1 MYIPNCDVS
10 FAILTVF
17 WSRVHQQRHV
27 TTCLMK
33 FAVGERNVAIR
44 YKFCVSVVYYERS
57 SYPSIICLAPLH
69 VAVVVAY
76 HRAKNSSLRLITEFF
91 LVIYIILT

>member
-1 MYIPNCDVS
+1 VLNKTKQ
-10 FAILTVF
+10 FVF

-44 YKFCVSVVYYERS
+44 Y
-57 SYPSIICLAPLH
+57 
-69 VAVVVAY
+69 
-76 HRAKNSSLRLITEFF
+76 
-91 LVIYIILT
+91 IILRFGCVMWT